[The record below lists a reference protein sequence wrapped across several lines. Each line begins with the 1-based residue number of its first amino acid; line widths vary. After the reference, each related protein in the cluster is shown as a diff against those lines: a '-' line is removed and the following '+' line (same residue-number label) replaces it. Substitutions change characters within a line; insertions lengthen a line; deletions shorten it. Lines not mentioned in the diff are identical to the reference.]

1 MTFNHFNILGP
12 QFTAKKE
19 YEAMS
24 IATVKSI
31 KLRYRYFLGVGL
43 AIAVSSAS
51 QAHVVEAKET
61 TLASNEKIV
70 VPNSGG
76 VTTIRSNE
84 PIITRQQVQI
94 FPGITAASSGST
106 QLSMNRI
113 VLPSGMKGLRH
124 MHKDTETVIYIIEGN
139 ARTLIGEK
147 GEIVVDNKAGDF
159 IFIPANVWHQPTNVS
174 NSRVIAI
181 EVRADAD
188 DQQNVI
194 LSPNQ

>member
-1 MTFNHFNILGP
+1 MKT
-12 QFTAKKE
+12 K
-19 YEAMS
+19 
-24 IATVKSI
+24 
-31 KLRYRYFLGVGL
+31 KLRIVNLLYVSFLG
-43 AIAVSSAS
+43 IAFCFGIPVF
-51 QAHVVEAKET
+51 AHVVNPNEAT
-61 TLASNEKIV
+61 VAVNEKLV

-76 VTTIRSNE
+76 VTTIRSNS

-94 FPGITAASSGST
+94 YPGITKASAGST

-113 VLPSGMKGLRH
+113 ILPAGMKGLRH
-124 MHKDTETVIYIIEGN
+124 MHKDAETVIYILEGKS
-139 ARTLIGEK
+139 RTLIGEK

-174 NSRVIAI
+174 KKPVIAI

-194 LSPNQ
+194 LEPVQ

>member
-1 MTFNHFNILGP
+1 MNI
-12 QFTAKKE
+12 
-19 YEAMS
+19 S
-24 IATVKSI
+24 ILKNI
-31 KLRYRYFLGVGL
+31 ILRYGYCLGIGF
-43 AIAVSSAS
+43 AIAASSLS
-51 QAHVVEAKET
+51 KAHEVNPKEA
-61 TLASNEKIV
+61 TLASNEKFV
-70 VPNSGG
+70 APNSGG
-76 VTTIRSNE
+76 VTTVRSHS

-94 FPGITAASSGST
+94 YPGISTASAGSQ

-113 VLPSGMKGLRH
+113 ILPPGMKGLRH

-147 GEIVVDNKAGDF
+147 GEVVVDNKAGDF

-174 NSRVIAI
+174 NDRVVAI

-194 LSPNQ
+194 LSPHQ

>member
-1 MTFNHFNILGP
+1 
-12 QFTAKKE
+12 
-19 YEAMS
+19 MS
-24 IATVKSI
+24 IATLKTIMV
-31 KLRYRYFLGVGL
+31 RFRYFFGVGL
-43 AIAVSSAS
+43 AIAVSFSS
-51 QAHVVEAKET
+51 QAHVVEPKEANV
-61 TLASNEKIV
+61 ASKEKIV

-76 VTTIRSNE
+76 VTTIRSHE

-113 VLPSGMKGLRH
+113 ILPPGMKGLRH

-139 ARTLIGEK
+139 ARTLIGDK

-159 IFIPANVWHQPTNVS
+159 VFIPANVWHQPTNVS